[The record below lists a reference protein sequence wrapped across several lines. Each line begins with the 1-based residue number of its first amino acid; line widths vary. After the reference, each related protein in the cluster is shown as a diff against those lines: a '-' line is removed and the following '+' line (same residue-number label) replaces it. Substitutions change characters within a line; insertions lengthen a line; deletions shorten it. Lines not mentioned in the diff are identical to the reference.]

1 MPDSVPKKALNDFT
15 ADREEHGL
23 WKEVHPANAFIG
35 YYLRLDLLSKE
46 NEKEERRLSDSVR
59 EALSDV
65 RAETR
70 YVSDDE

>member
-1 MPDSVPKKALNDFT
+1 M
-15 ADREEHGL
+15 
-23 WKEVHPANAFIG
+23 KEIA
-35 YYLRLDLLSKE
+35 KE
-46 NEKEERRLSDSVR
+46 NEKEERRLSESVR